1 MWGNCILMT
10 SLWDHHDISRHND
23 WGSTYQHT
31 YEWLSTMSNRQ
42 GCVRRNRK
50 RWGRE
55 EEHEVENKG
64 IQAEIT
70 GMWNNRKHGW
80 QGHKNQTWTQERYFR
95 GKDLDFLYCQCTK
108 KHCTKGKEAR
118 TGWDKIDRLLE
129 FAVISCSCLCSSYV
143 MHINNTTKK
152 ETRRKEKMHS
162 MVRLEMRN
170 WKESELQFL
179 RCPLGAERTDMTLTF
194 LLPSWA
200 EFLLQKMWTFDQD
213 PLFNF
218 CNITQITDTT
228 GSGFWK

>member
-1 MWGNCILMT
+1 
-10 SLWDHHDISRHND
+10 
-23 WGSTYQHT
+23 
-31 YEWLSTMSNRQ
+31 MSNRQ

-70 GMWNNRKHGW
+70 GMWKNRKHGW

-95 GKDLDFLYCQCTK
+95 GR
-108 KHCTKGKEAR
+108 KGKEAR

-129 FAVISCSCLCSSYV
+129 FAVIYCSCYV

-152 ETRRKEKMHS
+152 ESRRKEKMHS
-162 MVRLEMRN
+162 MARLEMRN

-200 EFLLQKMWTFDQD
+200 EFLTGIFLLQKMWTFDQD
-213 PLFNF
+213 PSFNF

-228 GSGFWK
+228 GSGFWT